1 MPLSPVQP
9 QLCAQQPI
17 AGACQP
23 ASNPPVA
30 PFLRILE
37 PALPA
42 LPAPTCSVFRRPGVL
57 CATCTLQFSV
67 NTDALTS
74 CRSPTAPNS
83 LSCNAPAPPLAT
95 GCAAPS
101 SVAQQPD
108 LGILFAWHSAPPPA
122 SKEFRALQWKE
133 GSALGTVR
141 AVQNVK
147 SRVERLALQREGGGG
162 GAVT

>member
-1 MPLSPVQP
+1 MFSSQIVACLPRSDPWDEPLCHFP
-9 QLCAQQPI
+9 QQPLRGEP
-17 AGACQP
+17 ARPCGATFTCPTPALCSAANCWCLPACQP

-42 LPAPTCSVFRRPGVL
+42 LPAPTCSVFRRLAVL

-101 SVAQQPD
+101 SVAQLP
-108 LGILFAWHSAPPPA
+108 SAR
-122 SKEFRALQWKE
+122 SWNFVCVAL
-133 GSALGTVR
+133 SAAAG
-141 AVQNVK
+141 Q
-147 SRVERLALQREGGGG
+147 
-162 GAVT
+162 